1 VKLKFTV
8 LSLDLVDP
16 AIWPFS
22 LWLEKEYN
30 LSLSLLGK
38 IQESSRQM
46 VLCQLITFFFLSFS
60 LFLSECAAKAASFEI
75 ETQENSW
82 TGDKSKLYN
91 EIHARK
97 GYRKRARLSVMRT
110 IRNCLNFT
118 WLHGTRSILGH
129 ICIQL
134 YTIGLNKRT
143 KNGPRFRRG
152 EQKKTDKTGQS
163 QQHRRRKKF
172 SLA

>member
-1 VKLKFTV
+1 MAL
-8 LSLDLVDP
+8 
-16 AIWPFS
+16 S

-30 LSLSLLGK
+30 QPLLGK

-46 VLCQLITFFFLSFS
+46 VLCQLITFFFS
-60 LFLSECAAKAASFEI
+60 LSECAAKAASFEI

-97 GYRKRARLSVMRT
+97 GYRKRARLTVMRT

-129 ICIQL
+129 ICIQF

-152 EQKKTDKTGQS
+152 EQKNKTGQS
-163 QQHRRRKKF
+163 QQHRRRKN
-172 SLA
+172 SLLLSLMNCKEKVE